1 MKRSLFIFLSLILF
15 VFCLYQVI
23 SSATVEDINQEA
35 SLVSVVE
42 FEEEIIPEKIAFVG
56 DMMFDRGVERLM
68 MRNSFTYPVDLIK
81 GLLNEFNDVVGN
93 LEGPINEEP
102 EDFSD
107 NSLKFSFDKKTLESL
122 NVANFSVLSL
132 ANNHTLN
139 TGEEG
144 LAETRSIL
152 NEAEINFTGDPRIC
166 DIADIYQKD
175 GISYFGIN
183 KTYSFNCSDKEI
195 VSSIEEYKFYNPESF
210 LVILIHWGNEYEET
224 NSDQQQ
230 KLGRAII
237 DAGADL
243 IIGSHPHVVQNIE
256 IYNDKLIFYSLGN
269 FIFDQ
274 YPIEE
279 TLKGLVVGLDIYP
292 EYKEFTLY
300 PIENVLRSK
309 PQLMSDKEEFLENL
323 ASNSSEELRESIKKG
338 KIIR

>member
-15 VFCLYQVI
+15 IFCLYQVI
-23 SSATVEDINQEA
+23 NSATVEDINQEA

-42 FEEEIIPEKIAFVG
+42 FEEEIIPERIAFVG
-56 DMMFDRGVERLM
+56 DMMFDRGVERSML
-68 MRNSFTYPVDLIK
+68 RNSFVFPVELIK
-81 GLLNEFNDVVGN
+81 GFLNNFDDVVGN

-102 EDFSD
+102 EDFFD
-107 NSLKFSFDKKTLESL
+107 NSLKFSFDKRTLESL

-139 TGEEG
+139 MGREG

-152 NEAEINFTGDPRIC
+152 TEDEINFTGDPIIC
-166 DIADIYQKD
+166 DIADIYSKD

-224 NSDQQQ
+224 NSIQQQ
-230 KLGRAII
+230 KLGRAMI

-274 YPIEE
+274 YFSKE
-279 TLKGLVVGLDIYP
+279 TQQGLIIGLEIYP
-292 EYKEFTLY
+292 EEKVYNIY
-300 PIENVLRSK
+300 PVESILSQ
-309 PQLMSDKEEFLENL
+309 PQLMEDPEEFLENL

>member
-42 FEEEIIPEKIAFVG
+42 FEEEIIPERIAFVG

-68 MRNSFTYPVDLIK
+68 IRNAFTYPVDLIK
-81 GLLNEFNDVVGN
+81 GFLNKFDDVVGN

-107 NSLKFSFDKKTLESL
+107 NSLKFSFDKRTLESL

-166 DIADIYQKD
+166 DIADTYQKD

-183 KTYSFNCSDKEI
+183 KTYSFNCSNKEI
-195 VSSIEEYKFYNPESF
+195 VASIEEYKFYNPESF
-210 LVILIHWGNEYEET
+210 LVVLIHWGDEYEEK
-224 NSDQQQ
+224 NSIQQQ
-230 KLGRAII
+230 KLGRAMI

-274 YPIEE
+274 YFSKE
-279 TLKGLVVGLDIYP
+279 TQQGLIVGLEIYP
-292 EYKEFTLY
+292 EEKVYNIY
-300 PIENVLRSK
+300 PVESILSQ
-309 PQLMSDKEEFLENL
+309 PQLMEDSEEFLENL

>member
-107 NSLKFSFDKKTLESL
+107 NSLKFSFDKRILDSL
-122 NVANFSVLSL
+122 YEANFSVLSL

-139 TGEEG
+139 TGEKG
-144 LAETRSIL
+144 LAETRKIL
-152 NEAEINFTGDPRIC
+152 NEADINFTGDPRIC
-166 DIADIYQKD
+166 DIADTYQKD
-175 GISYFGIN
+175 GIAYFGIN

-195 VSSIEEYKFYNPESF
+195 ASSIEEYKFYNPESF

-274 YPIEE
+274 YFSKE
-279 TLKGLVVGLDIYP
+279 TQQGLIVGLEIYP
-292 EYKEFTLY
+292 EEKVYNIY
-300 PIENVLRSK
+300 PFESILSQ
-309 PQLMSDKEEFLENL
+309 PQLMEDSEEFLENL